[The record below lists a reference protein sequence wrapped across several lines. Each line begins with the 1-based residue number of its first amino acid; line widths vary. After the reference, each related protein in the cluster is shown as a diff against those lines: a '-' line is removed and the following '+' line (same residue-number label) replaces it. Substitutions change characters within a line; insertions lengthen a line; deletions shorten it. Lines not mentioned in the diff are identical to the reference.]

1 MSIQFITFEND
12 EPFEVEELGYTS
24 LWETRFSRKQPNSD
38 YDDDGWG
45 SRSEGD
51 YDDDGWG

>member
-1 MSIQFITFEND
+1 MSIQFITFEKD
-12 EPFEVEELGYTS
+12 EPFEVEEMGYTS
-24 LWETRFSRKQPNSD
+24 LWDNRFSRKESNND

-45 SRSEGD
+45 GNSEGD